1 MAAAAANSEILED
14 ISKVLQMLEE
24 EITKIHKLCLLR
36 RREIDCCI
44 QQCRPLLKPW
54 PLKSD
59 KSEETSENTAKSSM
73 IHQSESTVVQ
83 GTEITD
89 NEAKEAERQDLA
101 ALDGLL
107 AKAQKAREIQTKIDE
122 AAAKANQK
130 KVSSKKPI
138 PVTTAH
144 AKEPPLHA
152 TKESL
157 SSKPSKPAAS
167 KKPSAAGKSA
177 AQRQVL
183 KSTYSSSY
191 GRRPS
196 SAKSLIR
203 PAKSQSSTNVYLD
216 SVIGRNAK
224 EGKQTINDSKHQ
236 GSIASS
242 SKRNLTSAGGVNDDS
257 KRHDTVVSLPEVKD
271 GSSSATRLNARACN
285 AQSIEIRHCHGLDV
299 PDENV
304 HSSSLTE
311 RDHKPGSVTRKS
323 PESVFALRKGDCLPN
338 SDQADK
344 QEMFD
349 PFGEGAEL
357 KLPIKYRRLKATTAK
372 LYSELENFSEKR
384 ESPLPSQQ
392 FVQGIESLF
401 DMGDIPTH
409 SELQDKGIAL
419 LKEHEKLSKLTSN
432 VVNRSQNLDD
442 DSPWPEV
449 YKCYR
454 LWQIVLNKFNE
465 LQKGTQQLLEG
476 VRNQRKILLHC
487 LLGGSV
493 CCVYWTV
500 IWSYHSWTG
509 RYVRSFN
516 FIRVSVEHQAVLLSK
531 NFLYSSRTVV

>member
-54 PLKSD
+54 PLKSN
-59 KSEETSENTAKSSM
+59 KSEETTENTAKSSM
-73 IHQSESTVVQ
+73 LHQSESTVVQ

-107 AKAQKAREIQTKIDE
+107 AKAQKAREIQTK
-122 AAAKANQK
+122 
-130 KVSSKKPI
+130 
-138 PVTTAH
+138 
-144 AKEPPLHA
+144 
-152 TKESL
+152 
-157 SSKPSKPAAS
+157 
-167 KKPSAAGKSA
+167 
-177 AQRQVL
+177 
-183 KSTYSSSY
+183 
-191 GRRPS
+191 
-196 SAKSLIR
+196 
-203 PAKSQSSTNVYLD
+203 
-216 SVIGRNAK
+216 
-224 EGKQTINDSKHQ
+224 Q

-271 GSSSATRLNARACN
+271 GSSSATRLLN
-285 AQSIEIRHCHGLDV
+285 AQSIEIRQRRGLDV
-299 PDENV
+299 PDDNV

-311 RDHKPGSVTRKS
+311 REHKPGSVTGKS
-323 PESVFALRKGDCLPN
+323 PESISALRKGDCLPN

-372 LYSELENFSEKR
+372 LYSELENVSEKR
-384 ESPLPSQQ
+384 ESPLPSQP

-487 LLGGSV
+487 LLGDLV
-493 CCVYWTV
+493 CRVPFLLDCHLV
-500 IWSYHSWTG
+500 ISFLDEQMCAITSFHSCEG
-509 RYVRSFN
+509 RT
-516 FIRVSVEHQAVLLSK
+516 
-531 NFLYSSRTVV
+531 SSRTVSCRRTFSSIREQLFRKFTDTNYICS

>member
-54 PLKSD
+54 PLKSN
-59 KSEETSENTAKSSM
+59 KSEETTENTAKSSM
-73 IHQSESTVVQ
+73 IHQSEGTVVQ

-107 AKAQKAREIQTKIDE
+107 AKAQKAREIQTKIDK

-138 PVTTAH
+138 LVTTAH

-224 EGKQTINDSKHQ
+224 EGKQMISDSKQQ

-271 GSSSATRLNARACN
+271 GSSLATRLLN
-285 AQSIEIRHCHGLDV
+285 AQSIEIRQRRGLDV
-299 PDENV
+299 PDDNV
-304 HSSSLTE
+304 HSSSLIE
-311 RDHKPGSVTRKS
+311 RDHKLENVTGKS
-323 PESVFALRKGDCLPN
+323 PESISELKKGDCLPN

-372 LYSELENFSEKR
+372 LYSELEHFSEKR

-476 VRNQRKILLHC
+476 VKKSEE
-487 LLGGSV
+487 GSTALSV
-493 CCVYWTV
+493 
-500 IWSYHSWTG
+500 G
-509 RYVRSFN
+509 RFSF
-516 FIRVSVEHQAVLLSK
+516 
-531 NFLYSSRTVV
+531 